1 LRLKTIAKL
10 LIDAYKKDAED
21 RLWQQW
27 LVLFSG
33 MDRDNFI
40 SFEKYKSE
48 FFKPEL
54 KRVDAETI
62 LKDAEEIKMAD
73 QRGGS

>member
-1 LRLKTIAKL
+1 
-10 LIDAYKKDAED
+10 
-21 RLWQQW
+21 
-27 LVLFSG
+27 

-40 SFEKYKSE
+40 SYEKYKSE

-54 KRVDAETI
+54 KKVDAETI

-73 QRGGS
+73 QRGGT